1 MSIQA
6 FLTRWYLRSQFK
18 PPAGKRVSVQEAR
31 QGMARM
37 SRWQVPLPKGIH
49 LKSLPADPQSGLCP
63 AEWLS
68 VNAPERT
75 VLYFHGGGYFSCGL
89 DTHRPVVAAISRRAQ
104 ARVLS
109 VDYRL
114 APEHPCPAAVD
125 DAVAWYRDVLTDTP
139 AEQIVLA
146 GDSAG
151 GGLVM
156 ACLQVALRQGLPMPA
171 GAVLFSPWVDLAAT
185 GESVQT
191 NARSDVMFN
200 PENLA
205 DAAQF
210 YLGGRSPSDPVASPL
225 YGPMEGLPP
234 LLILASRSEILLS
247 DATRL
252 HDQAL
257 AAGVSSQLVL
267 KSNMPHVWP
276 IMVMLPEAKAS
287 LRQVAAFMRE
297 RVPAASSAS

>member
-18 PPAGKRVSVQEAR
+18 PQPGTHVSVDEAR

-37 SRWQVPLPKGIH
+37 SRWQVPLPKGVH
-49 LKSLPADPQSGLCP
+49 LKSLPADAAALLCP

-68 VNAPERT
+68 VQAPQRT

-114 APEHPCPAAVD
+114 APEHPCPAAVE
-125 DAVAWYRDVLTDTP
+125 DALAWYRDVLSDTP
-139 AEQIVLA
+139 AAQIVFA

-151 GGLVM
+151 GGLVV
-156 ACLQVALRQGLPMPA
+156 ACLQAALQQGLPMPA
-171 GAVLFSPWVDLAAT
+171 GAVLFSPWVDLAST
-185 GESVQT
+185 GESVQAQ
-191 NARSDVMFN
+191 ARTDVMFN
-200 PENLA
+200 PENLV
-205 DAAQF
+205 DAAQL
-210 YLGGRSPSDPVASPL
+210 YLAGRSATDPVASPL
-225 YGPMEGLPP
+225 YGNMEGLPA
-234 LLILASRSEILLS
+234 LLIFASQSEILLS

-252 HDQAL
+252 HDKAQ
-257 AAGVSSQLVL
+257 AAGVTSQLVL
-267 KSNMPHVWP
+267 QPNMPHVWP

-297 RVPAASSAS
+297 RVPGL

>member
-18 PPAGKRVSVQEAR
+18 PQPGTHVSVDEAR

-37 SRWQVPLPKGIH
+37 SRWQVPLPKGVH
-49 LKSLPADPQSGLCP
+49 LKSLPADAAALLCP

-68 VNAPERT
+68 VQAPQRT

-89 DTHRPVVAAISRRAQ
+89 DTHRPVVAAISLRAQ

-114 APEHPCPAAVD
+114 APEHPCPAAVE
-125 DAVAWYRDVLTDTP
+125 DALAWYRDVLSDTP
-139 AEQIVLA
+139 AAQIVLA

-151 GGLVM
+151 GGLVV
-156 ACLQVALRQGLPMPA
+156 ACLQAALQQGLPMPA
-171 GAVLFSPWVDLAAT
+171 GAVLFSPWVDLAST
-185 GESVQT
+185 GESVQAQ
-191 NARSDVMFN
+191 ARTDVMFN
-200 PENLA
+200 PENLV
-205 DAAQF
+205 DAAQL
-210 YLGGRSPSDPVASPL
+210 YLAGRSATDPVASPL
-225 YGPMEGLPP
+225 YGDMVGLPP
-234 LLILASRSEILLS
+234 LLIFASQSEILLS
-247 DATRL
+247 DSTRL
-252 HDQAL
+252 HDKSR
-257 AAGVSSQLVL
+257 AAGVTSKLVL
-267 KSNMPHVWP
+267 QPNMPHVWP

-297 RVPAASSAS
+297 RVPGL

>member
-18 PPAGKRVSVQEAR
+18 PQPGTHVSVDEAR

-37 SRWQVPLPKGIH
+37 SRWQVPLPKGVH
-49 LKSLPADPQSGLCP
+49 LKSVPADAAALLCP

-68 VNAPERT
+68 VQAPQRT

-114 APEHPCPAAVD
+114 APEHPCPAAVE
-125 DAVAWYRDVLTDTP
+125 DALAWYRDVLSDTP
-139 AEQIVLA
+139 AAQIVLA

-151 GGLVM
+151 GGLVV
-156 ACLQVALRQGLPMPA
+156 ACLQAALQQGLPMPA
-171 GAVLFSPWVDLAAT
+171 GAVLFSPWVDLAST
-185 GESVQT
+185 GESVQAQ
-191 NARSDVMFN
+191 ARTDVMFN
-200 PENLA
+200 PENLV
-205 DAAQF
+205 DAAQL
-210 YLGGRSPSDPVASPL
+210 YLAGRSATDPVASPL
-225 YGPMEGLPP
+225 YGDMEGLPA
-234 LLILASRSEILLS
+234 LLIFASQSEILLS

-252 HDQAL
+252 HDKVQ
-257 AAGVSSQLVL
+257 AAGVTSQLVL
-267 KSNMPHVWP
+267 QPNMPHVWP

-297 RVPAASSAS
+297 RVPGL

>member
-18 PPAGKRVSVQEAR
+18 PQPGTHVSVDEAR

-37 SRWQVPLPKGIH
+37 SRWQVPLPKGVH
-49 LKSLPADPQSGLCP
+49 LKSLPADAAALLCP

-68 VNAPERT
+68 VQAPQRT

-114 APEHPCPAAVD
+114 APEHPCPAAVE
-125 DAVAWYRDVLTDTP
+125 DALAWYRDVLSDTP
-139 AEQIVLA
+139 AAQIVLA

-151 GGLVM
+151 GGLVV
-156 ACLQVALRQGLPMPA
+156 ACLQAALQQGLPMPA
-171 GAVLFSPWVDLAAT
+171 GAVLFSPWVDLAST
-185 GESVQT
+185 GESVQAQ
-191 NARSDVMFN
+191 ARTDVMFN
-200 PENLA
+200 PENLV
-205 DAAQF
+205 DAAQL
-210 YLGGRSPSDPVASPL
+210 YLAGRSATDPVASPL
-225 YGPMEGLPP
+225 YGDMEGLPA
-234 LLILASRSEILLS
+234 LLIFASQSEILLS

-252 HDQAL
+252 HDKAQ
-257 AAGVSSQLVL
+257 AAGVTSQLVL
-267 KSNMPHVWP
+267 QPNMPHVWP

-297 RVPAASSAS
+297 RVPGL

>member
-18 PPAGKRVSVQEAR
+18 PQPGTHVSVDEAR

-37 SRWQVPLPKGIH
+37 SRWQVPLPKGVH
-49 LKSLPADPQSGLCP
+49 LKSLPADAAALLCP

-68 VNAPERT
+68 VQAPQRT

-114 APEHPCPAAVD
+114 APEHPCPAAVE
-125 DAVAWYRDVLTDTP
+125 DALAWYRDVLSDTP
-139 AEQIVLA
+139 AAQIVFA

-151 GGLVM
+151 GGLVV
-156 ACLQVALRQGLPMPA
+156 ACLQAALQQGLPMPA
-171 GAVLFSPWVDLAAT
+171 GAVLFSPWVDLAST
-185 GESVQT
+185 GESVQAQ
-191 NARSDVMFN
+191 ARTDVMFN
-200 PENLA
+200 PENLV
-205 DAAQF
+205 DAAQL
-210 YLGGRSPSDPVASPL
+210 YLAGRSATDPVASPL
-225 YGPMEGLPP
+225 YGNMEGLPA
-234 LLILASRSEILLS
+234 LLIFASQSEILLS

-252 HDQAL
+252 HDKAQ
-257 AAGVSSQLVL
+257 AAGVTSQLVL
-267 KSNMPHVWP
+267 QPNMPHVWP

-297 RVPAASSAS
+297 RVPDL

>member
-18 PPAGKRVSVQEAR
+18 PQPGTHVSVDEAR

-37 SRWQVPLPKGIH
+37 SRWQVPLPKGVH
-49 LKSLPADPQSGLCP
+49 LKSLPADAAAHLCP

-68 VNAPERT
+68 VQAPQRT

-89 DTHRPVVAAISRRAQ
+89 DTHRPVAAAISLRAQ

-114 APEHPCPAAVD
+114 APEHPCPAAVE
-125 DAVAWYRDVLTDTP
+125 DALAWYRDVLSDTP
-139 AEQIVLA
+139 AAQIVLA

-151 GGLVM
+151 GGLVV
-156 ACLQVALRQGLPMPA
+156 ACLQAALQQGLPMPA
-171 GAVLFSPWVDLAAT
+171 GAVLFSPWVDLAST
-185 GESVQT
+185 GESVQAQ
-191 NARSDVMFN
+191 ARTDVMFN
-200 PENLA
+200 PENLV

-210 YLGGRSPSDPVASPL
+210 YLAGRSATDPVASPL
-225 YGPMEGLPP
+225 YGDMEGLPA
-234 LLILASRSEILLS
+234 LLIFASQSEILLS

-252 HDQAL
+252 HDKAQ
-257 AAGVSSQLVL
+257 AAGVTSQLVL
-267 KSNMPHVWP
+267 QPNMPHVWP

-297 RVPAASSAS
+297 RVPGL

>member
-6 FLTRWYLRSQFK
+6 FLTRWYLRNQFK
-18 PPAGKRVSVQEAR
+18 PSVGTRVSVNEAR

-37 SRWQVPLPKGIH
+37 SRWQVPLPKGVH
-49 LKSLPADPQSGLCP
+49 LKSLPADAAAGLCT

-68 VNAPERT
+68 VDAPQRT

-114 APEHPCPAAVD
+114 APEHPCPAAVE
-125 DAVAWYRDVLTDTP
+125 DALAWYRDVLNDTP
-139 AEQIVLA
+139 AQQIVMA

-151 GGLVM
+151 GGLVL
-156 ACLQVALRQGLPMPA
+156 ACLQAALQQGWPMPA
-171 GAVLFSPWVDLAAT
+171 GAVLFSPWLDLAVT
-185 GESVQT
+185 GESVQA
-191 NARSDVMFN
+191 NARTDVMFN

-205 DAAQF
+205 DAAQY

-225 YGPMEGLPP
+225 YGPVHGLPP
-234 LLILASRSEILLS
+234 LLIFASRSEILLS
-247 DATRL
+247 DASRL
-252 HDQAL
+252 HDKAL

-267 KSNMPHVWP
+267 QSNLPHVWP

-297 RVPAASSAS
+297 RVPGL

>member
-1 MSIQA
+1 
-6 FLTRWYLRSQFK
+6 
-18 PPAGKRVSVQEAR
+18 
-31 QGMARM
+31 
-37 SRWQVPLPKGIH
+37 
-49 LKSLPADPQSGLCP
+49 
-63 AEWLS
+63 
-68 VNAPERT
+68 
-75 VLYFHGGGYFSCGL
+75 
-89 DTHRPVVAAISRRAQ
+89 
-104 ARVLS
+104 
-109 VDYRL
+109 
-114 APEHPCPAAVD
+114 
-125 DAVAWYRDVLTDTP
+125 
-139 AEQIVLA
+139 
-146 GDSAG
+146 
-151 GGLVM
+151 
-156 ACLQVALRQGLPMPA
+156 MPA

>member
-18 PPAGKRVSVQEAR
+18 PQPGTHVSVDEAR

-37 SRWQVPLPKGIH
+37 SRWQVPLPKGVH
-49 LKSLPADPQSGLCP
+49 LKSLPADAAALLCP

-68 VNAPERT
+68 VQAPQRT

-114 APEHPCPAAVD
+114 APEHPCPAAVE
-125 DAVAWYRDVLTDTP
+125 DALAWYRDVLSDTP
-139 AEQIVLA
+139 AAQIVFA

-151 GGLVM
+151 GGLVV
-156 ACLQVALRQGLPMPA
+156 ACLQAALQQGLPMPA
-171 GAVLFSPWVDLAAT
+171 GAVLFSPWVDLAST
-185 GESVQT
+185 GESVQAQ
-191 NARSDVMFN
+191 ARTDVMFN
-200 PENLA
+200 PENLV
-205 DAAQF
+205 DAAQL
-210 YLGGRSPSDPVASPL
+210 YLAGRSATDPVASPL
-225 YGPMEGLPP
+225 FGHMAGLPP
-234 LLILASRSEILLS
+234 LLIFASRSEILLS

-252 HDQAL
+252 HDKAV
-257 AAGVSSQLVL
+257 ASGVSSQLVL
-267 KSNMPHVWP
+267 QPNMPHVWP

-297 RVPAASSAS
+297 RVPDL

>member
-18 PPAGKRVSVQEAR
+18 PQPGTHVSVDEAR

-37 SRWQVPLPKGIH
+37 SRWQVPLPKGVH
-49 LKSLPADPQSGLCP
+49 LKSLPADAAALLCP

-68 VNAPERT
+68 VQAPQRT

-114 APEHPCPAAVD
+114 APEHPCPAAVE
-125 DAVAWYRDVLTDTP
+125 DALAWYRDVLSDTP
-139 AEQIVLA
+139 AAQIVFA

-151 GGLVM
+151 GGLVV
-156 ACLQVALRQGLPMPA
+156 ACLQAALQQGLPMPA
-171 GAVLFSPWVDLAAT
+171 GAVLFSPWVDLAST
-185 GESVQT
+185 GESVQAQ
-191 NARSDVMFN
+191 ARTDVMFN
-200 PENLA
+200 PENLV
-205 DAAQF
+205 DAAQL
-210 YLGGRSPSDPVASPL
+210 YLAGRSATDPVASPL
-225 YGPMEGLPP
+225 YGNMEGLPA
-234 LLILASRSEILLS
+234 LLIFASQSEILLS

-252 HDQAL
+252 HDKAQ
-257 AAGVSSQLVL
+257 AAGVTSQLVL
-267 KSNMPHVWP
+267 QANMPHVWP

-297 RVPAASSAS
+297 RVPDL

>member
-6 FLTRWYLRSQFK
+6 FFTRWYFRSQFK
-18 PPAGKRVSVQEAR
+18 PKPGTHISVEEAR

-37 SRWQVPLPKGIH
+37 SRWQMPLPQGVH
-49 LKSLPADPQSGLCP
+49 LKSLPADAAAGLCP

-68 VNAPERT
+68 VQAPQRT
-75 VLYFHGGGYFSCGL
+75 VMYFHGGGYFSCGL
-89 DTHRPVVAAISRRAQ
+89 DTHRPVAASLSRRAQ

-114 APEHPCPAAVD
+114 APEHACPAAVD
-125 DAVAWYRDVLTDTP
+125 DALAWYREVLGDTP
-139 AEQIVLA
+139 AAQIVMA

-151 GGLVM
+151 GGLVL
-156 ACLQVALRQGLPMPA
+156 ACLQAALQQGLPMPA

-185 GESVQT
+185 GESIHTQAH
-191 NARSDVMFN
+191 NDVMFN

-205 DAAQF
+205 DAAQW
-210 YLGGRSPSDPVASPL
+210 YLAGRSPSDPVASPL
-225 YGPMEGLPP
+225 FGDMAGLPP
-234 LLILASRSEILLS
+234 LLIFASRSEILLS

-252 HDQAL
+252 QDKAV

-267 KSNMPHVWP
+267 QANMPHVWP

-297 RVPAASSAS
+297 RVPGL

>member
-6 FLTRWYLRSQFK
+6 FLTRWYLRNQFK
-18 PPAGKRVSVQEAR
+18 PQPGTRIQVAEAR

-37 SRWQVPLPKGIH
+37 SRWQMPLPQGIH
-49 LKSLPADPQSGLCP
+49 WKSLPADAAAGLCP

-68 VNAPERT
+68 VDAPQRT

-89 DTHRPVVAAISRRAQ
+89 DTHRPVVAALSRRAQ

-125 DAVAWYRDVLTDTP
+125 DALAWYRDVLNDTP
-139 AEQIVLA
+139 ADQIVLA

-156 ACLQVALRQGLPMPA
+156 ACLQMALQQGLPMPA

-185 GESVQT
+185 GESLHTQ
-191 NARSDVMFN
+191 AQSDVMFN
-200 PENLA
+200 PENLS
-205 DAAQF
+205 DVAQW
-210 YLGGRSPSDPVASPL
+210 YLAGRSPRDPVASPL
-225 YGPMEGLPP
+225 YGQKAGLPP
-234 LLILASRSEILLS
+234 LLIFASRSEILLS

-252 HDQAL
+252 HESAL

-267 KSNMPHVWP
+267 KDKMPHVWP

-297 RVPAASSAS
+297 RVPGR

>member
-18 PPAGKRVSVQEAR
+18 PQPGTHVSVDEAR

-37 SRWQVPLPKGIH
+37 SRWQVPLPKGVH
-49 LKSLPADPQSGLCP
+49 LKSVPADAAALLCP

-68 VNAPERT
+68 VQAPQRT

-89 DTHRPVVAAISRRAQ
+89 DTHRPVVAAISLRAQ

-114 APEHPCPAAVD
+114 APEHPCPAAVE
-125 DAVAWYRDVLTDTP
+125 DALAWYRDVLSDTP
-139 AEQIVLA
+139 AAQIVLA

-151 GGLVM
+151 GGLVV
-156 ACLQVALRQGLPMPA
+156 ACLQAALQQGLPMPA
-171 GAVLFSPWVDLAAT
+171 GAVLFSPWVDLAST
-185 GESVQT
+185 GESVQAQ
-191 NARSDVMFN
+191 ARTDVMFN
-200 PENLA
+200 PENLV
-205 DAAQF
+205 DAAQL
-210 YLGGRSPSDPVASPL
+210 YLAGRSATDPVASPL
-225 YGPMEGLPP
+225 YGDMEGLPA
-234 LLILASRSEILLS
+234 LLIFASQSEILLS

-252 HDQAL
+252 HDKAQ
-257 AAGVSSQLVL
+257 AAGVTSQLVL
-267 KSNMPHVWP
+267 QPNMPHVWP

-297 RVPAASSAS
+297 RVPGL

>member
-18 PPAGKRVSVQEAR
+18 PQPGTHVSVDEAR

-37 SRWQVPLPKGIH
+37 SRWQVPLPKGVH
-49 LKSLPADPQSGLCP
+49 LKSLPADAAALLCP

-68 VNAPERT
+68 VQAPQRT

-114 APEHPCPAAVD
+114 APEHPCPAAVE
-125 DAVAWYRDVLTDTP
+125 DALAWYRDVLSDTP
-139 AEQIVLA
+139 AAQIVLA

-151 GGLVM
+151 GGLVV
-156 ACLQVALRQGLPMPA
+156 ACLQAALQQGLPMPA
-171 GAVLFSPWVDLAAT
+171 GAVLFSPWVDLAST
-185 GESVQT
+185 GESVQAQ
-191 NARSDVMFN
+191 ARTDVMFN
-200 PENLA
+200 PENLV
-205 DAAQF
+205 DAAQL
-210 YLGGRSPSDPVASPL
+210 YLAGRSATDPVASPL
-225 YGPMEGLPP
+225 YGDMVGLPP
-234 LLILASRSEILLS
+234 LLIFASQSEILLS
-247 DATRL
+247 DSTRL
-252 HDQAL
+252 HDKAR
-257 AAGVSSQLVL
+257 AAGVTSQLVL
-267 KSNMPHVWP
+267 QPNMPHVWP

-297 RVPAASSAS
+297 RVPGL

>member
-6 FLTRWYLRSQFK
+6 FFTRWYLRTQFK
-18 PPAGKRVSVQEAR
+18 PKPGTRVRVEEAR

-49 LKSLPADPQSGLCP
+49 LKSLPADLQSGLCP

-68 VNAPERT
+68 VTAPQRT

-89 DTHRPVVAAISRRAQ
+89 DTHRPVVASISRRAQ

-125 DAVAWYRDVLTDTP
+125 DALAWYRDVLSDTP
-139 AEQIVLA
+139 ANQVVLA

-156 ACLQVALRQGLPMPA
+156 ALLQAASKQGLPMPA

-185 GESVQT
+185 GESVRTQ
-191 NARSDVMFN
+191 AEGDVMFN

-210 YLGGRSPSDPVASPL
+210 YLAGRNPSDPVASPL
-225 YGPMEGLPP
+225 YGEMQGLPP
-234 LLILASRSEILLS
+234 LLIFASRSEILLS

-252 HDQAL
+252 HDKAL

-267 KSNMPHVWP
+267 ASNMPHVWP

-287 LRQVAAFMRE
+287 LRQVAAFMQE
-297 RVPAASSAS
+297 RVPAQ

>member
-18 PPAGKRVSVQEAR
+18 PQPGTLVSVDEAR

-37 SRWQVPLPKGIH
+37 SRWQVPLPKGVH
-49 LKSLPADPQSGLCP
+49 LKSVPADAAALLCP

-68 VNAPERT
+68 VQAPQRT

-114 APEHPCPAAVD
+114 APEHPCPAAVE
-125 DAVAWYRDVLTDTP
+125 DALAWYRDVLSDTP
-139 AEQIVLA
+139 AAQIVLA

-151 GGLVM
+151 GGLVV
-156 ACLQVALRQGLPMPA
+156 ACLQAALQQGLPMPA
-171 GAVLFSPWVDLAAT
+171 GAVLFSPWVDLAST
-185 GESVQT
+185 GESVQAQ
-191 NARSDVMFN
+191 ARTDVMFN
-200 PENLA
+200 PENLV
-205 DAAQF
+205 DAAQL
-210 YLGGRSPSDPVASPL
+210 YLAGRSATDPVASPL
-225 YGPMEGLPP
+225 YGDMEGLPA
-234 LLILASRSEILLS
+234 LLIFASQSEILLS

-252 HDQAL
+252 HDKAR
-257 AAGVSSQLVL
+257 AAGVTSQLVL
-267 KSNMPHVWP
+267 QPNMPHVWP

-297 RVPAASSAS
+297 RVPGL

>member
-6 FLTRWYLRSQFK
+6 FLTRRYLRSQFK
-18 PPAGKRVSVQEAR
+18 PPAGKRVSVEEAR

-37 SRWQVPLPKGIH
+37 SRWPMPLPKGIH
-49 LKSLPADPQSGLCP
+49 LKSLPADPAAGLSP

-68 VNAPERT
+68 VEAPQRT

-114 APEHPCPAAVD
+114 APEHPCPAAVE
-125 DAVAWYRDVLTDTP
+125 DALAWYRDVLSDT
-139 AEQIVLA
+139 AAAQIVLA

-156 ACLQVALRQGLPMPA
+156 ACLQAAQQQGLPMPA
-171 GAVLFSPWVDLAAT
+171 GAVLFSPWVDLAAA

-191 NARSDVMFN
+191 NAHTDVMFN

-210 YLGGRSPSDPVASPL
+210 YLGGRNPRDPVASPL
-225 YGPMEGLPP
+225 YGDMAGLPP
-234 LLILASRSEILLS
+234 LLIFASQSEILLS

-267 KSNMPHVWP
+267 QSNLPHVWP

-297 RVPAASSAS
+297 RVPAR

>member
-18 PPAGKRVSVQEAR
+18 PQPGVHVSVDEAR
-31 QGMARM
+31 QGMARL
-37 SRWQVPLPKGIH
+37 SHWQVPLPKGVH
-49 LKSLPADPQSGLCP
+49 LKSLAADTAAGLCP

-68 VNAPERT
+68 VDAPQRS

-89 DTHRPVVAAISRRAQ
+89 DTHRPVAAAISRRAQ

-125 DAVAWYRDVLTDTP
+125 DALAWYRELLSDTP
-139 AEQIVLA
+139 AAQIVIA

-151 GGLVM
+151 GGLVV
-156 ACLQVALRQGLPMPA
+156 ACLQAALHQGLPMPA
-171 GAVLFSPWVDLAAT
+171 GAVLFSPWVDLAST
-185 GESVQT
+185 GESIHTQ
-191 NARSDVMFN
+191 AQSDVMFN
-200 PENLA
+200 PENLV
-205 DAAQF
+205 DAAKL
-210 YLGGRSPSDPVASPL
+210 YLAGRSATDPMASPL
-225 YGPMEGLPP
+225 YGSMLGMPP
-234 LLILASRSEILLS
+234 LLIFASKSEILLS

-252 HDQAL
+252 HDKAL
-257 AAGVSSQLVL
+257 VAGVSSQLVL
-267 KSNMPHVWP
+267 QPNMPHVWP

-297 RVPAASSAS
+297 RVPGL

>member
-18 PPAGKRVSVQEAR
+18 PQPGTHVSVDEAR

-37 SRWQVPLPKGIH
+37 SRWQVPLPKGVH
-49 LKSLPADPQSGLCP
+49 LKSVPADAAALLCP

-68 VNAPERT
+68 VQAPQRT

-114 APEHPCPAAVD
+114 APEHPCPAAVE
-125 DAVAWYRDVLTDTP
+125 DALAWYRDVLSDTP
-139 AEQIVLA
+139 AAQIVLA

-151 GGLVM
+151 GGLVV
-156 ACLQVALRQGLPMPA
+156 ACLQAALQQGLPMPA
-171 GAVLFSPWVDLAAT
+171 GAVLFSPWVDLAST
-185 GESVQT
+185 GESVQAQ
-191 NARSDVMFN
+191 ARTDVMFN
-200 PENLA
+200 PENLV

-210 YLGGRSPSDPVASPL
+210 YLAGRSATDPVASPL
-225 YGPMEGLPP
+225 YGDMEGLPA
-234 LLILASRSEILLS
+234 LLIFASQSEILLS

-252 HDQAL
+252 HDKAQ
-257 AAGVSSQLVL
+257 AAGVTSQLVL
-267 KSNMPHVWP
+267 QPNMPHVWP

-297 RVPAASSAS
+297 RVPGL

>member
-18 PPAGKRVSVQEAR
+18 PQPGTHVSVDEAR

-37 SRWQVPLPKGIH
+37 SRWQVPLPKGVH
-49 LKSLPADPQSGLCP
+49 LKSVPADAAALLCP

-68 VNAPERT
+68 VQAPQRT

-89 DTHRPVVAAISRRAQ
+89 DTHRPVVASISRRAQ

-114 APEHPCPAAVD
+114 APEHPCPAAVE
-125 DAVAWYRDVLTDTP
+125 DALAWYRDVLSDTP
-139 AEQIVLA
+139 AAQIVLA

-151 GGLVM
+151 GGLVV
-156 ACLQVALRQGLPMPA
+156 ACLQAALQQGLPMPA
-171 GAVLFSPWVDLAAT
+171 GAVLFSPWVDLAST
-185 GESVQT
+185 GESVQAQ
-191 NARSDVMFN
+191 ARTDVMFN
-200 PENLA
+200 PENLV
-205 DAAQF
+205 DAAQL
-210 YLGGRSPSDPVASPL
+210 YLAGRSATDPVASPL
-225 YGPMEGLPP
+225 YGDMEGLPA
-234 LLILASRSEILLS
+234 LLIFASQSEILLS

-252 HDQAL
+252 HDKAQ
-257 AAGVSSQLVL
+257 AAGVTSQLVL
-267 KSNMPHVWP
+267 QPNMPHVWP

-297 RVPAASSAS
+297 RVPGL

>member
-18 PPAGKRVSVQEAR
+18 PQPGTHVSVDEAR

-37 SRWQVPLPKGIH
+37 SRWQVPLPKGVH
-49 LKSLPADPQSGLCP
+49 LKSLPADAAALLCP

-68 VNAPERT
+68 VQAPQRT

-89 DTHRPVVAAISRRAQ
+89 DTHRPVVAAISLRAQ

-114 APEHPCPAAVD
+114 APEHPCPAAVE
-125 DAVAWYRDVLTDTP
+125 DALAWYRDVLSDTP
-139 AEQIVLA
+139 AAQIVLA

-151 GGLVM
+151 GGLVV
-156 ACLQVALRQGLPMPA
+156 ACLQAALQQGLPMPA
-171 GAVLFSPWVDLAAT
+171 GAVLFSPWVDLAST
-185 GESVQT
+185 GESVQAQ
-191 NARSDVMFN
+191 ARTDVMFN
-200 PENLA
+200 PENLV
-205 DAAQF
+205 DAAQL
-210 YLGGRSPSDPVASPL
+210 YLAGRSATDPVASPL
-225 YGPMEGLPP
+225 YGDMVGLPP
-234 LLILASRSEILLS
+234 LLIFASQSEILLS
-247 DATRL
+247 DSTRL
-252 HDQAL
+252 HDKAR
-257 AAGVSSQLVL
+257 AAGVTSQLVL
-267 KSNMPHVWP
+267 QPNMPHVWP

-297 RVPAASSAS
+297 RVPSL

>member
-18 PPAGKRVSVQEAR
+18 PQPGTHVSVDEAR

-37 SRWQVPLPKGIH
+37 SRWQVPLPKGVH
-49 LKSLPADPQSGLCP
+49 LKSLPADAAALLCP

-68 VNAPERT
+68 VQAPQRT

-89 DTHRPVVAAISRRAQ
+89 DTHRPVVAAISLRAQ

-114 APEHPCPAAVD
+114 APEHPCPAAVE
-125 DAVAWYRDVLTDTP
+125 DALAWYRDVLSDTP
-139 AEQIVLA
+139 AAQIVLA

-151 GGLVM
+151 GGLVV
-156 ACLQVALRQGLPMPA
+156 ACLQAALQQGLPMPA
-171 GAVLFSPWVDLAAT
+171 GAVLFSPWVDLAST
-185 GESVQT
+185 GESVQAQ
-191 NARSDVMFN
+191 ARTDVMFN
-200 PENLA
+200 PENLV

-210 YLGGRSPSDPVASPL
+210 YLAGRSATDPVASPL
-225 YGPMEGLPP
+225 YGDMEGLPA
-234 LLILASRSEILLS
+234 LLIFASQSEILLS

-252 HDQAL
+252 HDKAQ
-257 AAGVSSQLVL
+257 AAGVTSQLVL
-267 KSNMPHVWP
+267 QPNMPHVWP

-297 RVPAASSAS
+297 RVPGL

>member
-18 PPAGKRVSVQEAR
+18 PQPGTHVSVDEAR

-37 SRWQVPLPKGIH
+37 SRWQVPLPKGVH
-49 LKSLPADPQSGLCP
+49 LKSLPADAAALLCP

-68 VNAPERT
+68 VQAPQRT

-114 APEHPCPAAVD
+114 APEHPCPAAVE
-125 DAVAWYRDVLTDTP
+125 DALAWYRDVLSDTP
-139 AEQIVLA
+139 AAQIVLA

-151 GGLVM
+151 GGLVV
-156 ACLQVALRQGLPMPA
+156 ACLQAALQQGLPMPA
-171 GAVLFSPWVDLAAT
+171 GAVLFSPWVDLAST
-185 GESVQT
+185 GESVQAQ
-191 NARSDVMFN
+191 ARTDVMFN
-200 PENLA
+200 PENLV
-205 DAAQF
+205 DAAQL
-210 YLGGRSPSDPVASPL
+210 YLAGRSATDPVASPL
-225 YGPMEGLPP
+225 YGDMVGLPP
-234 LLILASRSEILLS
+234 LLIFASQSEILLS
-247 DATRL
+247 DSTRL
-252 HDQAL
+252 HDKAR
-257 AAGVSSQLVL
+257 AAGVTSQLVL
-267 KSNMPHVWP
+267 QPNMPHVWP

-297 RVPAASSAS
+297 RVPSL

>member
-6 FLTRWYLRSQFK
+6 FLTRWYLRAQFK
-18 PPAGKRVSVQEAR
+18 PKPGTRLSVQEAR
-31 QGMARM
+31 QGMARL
-37 SRWQVPLPKGIH
+37 SRWQVPLPKGVH
-49 LKSLPADPQSGLCP
+49 WKSLAADPAAGLCP

-68 VNAPERT
+68 VQAPQRT
-75 VLYFHGGGYFSCGL
+75 VLYFHGGGYFACGL
-89 DTHRPVVAAISRRAQ
+89 DTHRPVVAALSRRAQ

-114 APEHPCPAAVD
+114 APEHPCPAAVQ
-125 DAVAWYRDVLTDTP
+125 DALAWYRDVLSDTP
-139 AEQIVLA
+139 AGQIVMA

-156 ACLQVALRQGLPMPA
+156 ACLQAAVQQGLPMPA
-171 GAVLFSPWVDLAAT
+171 GAVLFSPWMDLAAT
-185 GESVQT
+185 GESVQ
-191 NARSDVMFN
+191 AQAQSDVMFN

-210 YLGGRSPSDPVASPL
+210 YLAGRSPSDPVASPL
-225 YGPMEGLPP
+225 YGDMQGLPP
-234 LLILASRSEILLS
+234 LLIFASRSEILLS

-252 HDQAL
+252 HDKAL
-257 AAGVSSQLVL
+257 AAGVSSELVL
-267 KSNMPHVWP
+267 QSNLPHVWP
-276 IMVMLPEAKAS
+276 IMVMLPEAKTS

-297 RVPAASSAS
+297 RVPDGRV

>member
-18 PPAGKRVSVQEAR
+18 PQPGTHVSVDEAR

-37 SRWQVPLPKGIH
+37 SRWQVPLPKGVH
-49 LKSLPADPQSGLCP
+49 LKSVPADAAALLCP

-68 VNAPERT
+68 VQAPQRT

-114 APEHPCPAAVD
+114 APEHPCPAAVE
-125 DAVAWYRDVLTDTP
+125 DALAWYRDVLSDTP
-139 AEQIVLA
+139 AAQIVLA

-151 GGLVM
+151 GGLVV
-156 ACLQVALRQGLPMPA
+156 ACLQAALQQGLPMPA
-171 GAVLFSPWVDLAAT
+171 GAVLFSPWVDLAST
-185 GESVQT
+185 GESVQAQ
-191 NARSDVMFN
+191 ARTDVMFN
-200 PENLA
+200 PENLV
-205 DAAQF
+205 DAAQL
-210 YLGGRSPSDPVASPL
+210 YLAGRSATDPVASPL
-225 YGPMEGLPP
+225 YGDMEGLPA
-234 LLILASRSEILLS
+234 LLIFASQSEILLS

-252 HDQAL
+252 HDKAQ
-257 AAGVSSQLVL
+257 AAGVTSQLVL
-267 KSNMPHVWP
+267 QPNMPHVWP

-297 RVPAASSAS
+297 RVPGL

>member
-18 PPAGKRVSVQEAR
+18 PQPGTRIQVAEAR

-37 SRWQVPLPKGIH
+37 SRWQMPLPQGIH
-49 LKSLPADPQSGLCP
+49 WKPLPADAAAGLCP

-68 VNAPERT
+68 VDAPQRT

-89 DTHRPVVAAISRRAQ
+89 DTHRPVVAALSRRAQ

-125 DAVAWYRDVLTDTP
+125 DALAWYRDVLNDTP
-139 AEQIVLA
+139 ADQIVLA

-156 ACLQVALRQGLPMPA
+156 ACLQMALQQGLPMPA

-185 GESVQT
+185 GESLHTQAQ
-191 NARSDVMFN
+191 NDVMFN
-200 PENLA
+200 PENLS
-205 DAAQF
+205 DVAQW
-210 YLGGRSPSDPVASPL
+210 YLAGRSPRDPVASPL
-225 YGPMEGLPP
+225 YGQMAGLPP
-234 LLILASRSEILLS
+234 LLIFASRSEILLS

-252 HDQAL
+252 HESAR

-267 KSNMPHVWP
+267 KDKMPHVWP

-297 RVPAASSAS
+297 RVPGR

>member
-18 PPAGKRVSVQEAR
+18 PQPGTHVSVDEAR

-37 SRWQVPLPKGIH
+37 SRWQVPLPKGVH
-49 LKSLPADPQSGLCP
+49 LKSLPADAAALLCP

-68 VNAPERT
+68 VQAPQRT

-114 APEHPCPAAVD
+114 APEHPCPAAVE
-125 DAVAWYRDVLTDTP
+125 DALAWYRDVLSDTP
-139 AEQIVLA
+139 AAQIVLA

-151 GGLVM
+151 GGLVV
-156 ACLQVALRQGLPMPA
+156 ACLQAALQQGLPMPA
-171 GAVLFSPWVDLAAT
+171 GAVLFSPWVDLAST
-185 GESVQT
+185 GESVQAQ
-191 NARSDVMFN
+191 ARTDVMFN
-200 PENLA
+200 PENLV

-210 YLGGRSPSDPVASPL
+210 YLAGRSATDPVASPL
-225 YGPMEGLPP
+225 YGDMEGLPA
-234 LLILASRSEILLS
+234 LLIFASQSEILLS

-252 HDQAL
+252 HDKAQ
-257 AAGVSSQLVL
+257 AAGVTSQLVL
-267 KSNMPHVWP
+267 QPNMPHVWP

-297 RVPAASSAS
+297 RVPGL

>member
-18 PPAGKRVSVQEAR
+18 PQPGTHVSADEAR

-37 SRWQVPLPKGIH
+37 SRWQVPLPKGVH
-49 LKSLPADPQSGLCP
+49 LKSLPADAAALLCP

-68 VNAPERT
+68 VQAPQRT

-89 DTHRPVVAAISRRAQ
+89 DTHRPVVAAISLRAQ

-114 APEHPCPAAVD
+114 APEHPCPAAVE
-125 DAVAWYRDVLTDTP
+125 DALAWYRDVLSDTP
-139 AEQIVLA
+139 AAQIVLA

-151 GGLVM
+151 GGLVV
-156 ACLQVALRQGLPMPA
+156 ACLQAALQQGLPMPA
-171 GAVLFSPWVDLAAT
+171 GAVLFSPWVDLAST
-185 GESVQT
+185 GESVQAQ
-191 NARSDVMFN
+191 ARTDVMFN
-200 PENLA
+200 PENLV
-205 DAAQF
+205 DAAQL
-210 YLGGRSPSDPVASPL
+210 YLAGRSATDPVASPL
-225 YGPMEGLPP
+225 YGDMEGLPA
-234 LLILASRSEILLS
+234 LLIFASQSEILLS

-252 HDQAL
+252 HDKAQ
-257 AAGVSSQLVL
+257 AAGVTSQLVL
-267 KSNMPHVWP
+267 QPNMPHVWP

-297 RVPAASSAS
+297 RVPGL

>member
-18 PPAGKRVSVQEAR
+18 PQPGTHVSVDEAR

-37 SRWQVPLPKGIH
+37 SRWQVPLPKGVH
-49 LKSLPADPQSGLCP
+49 LKSLPADAAALLCP

-68 VNAPERT
+68 VQAPQRT

-114 APEHPCPAAVD
+114 APEHPCPAAVE
-125 DAVAWYRDVLTDTP
+125 DALAWYRDVLSDTP
-139 AEQIVLA
+139 AAQIVFA

-151 GGLVM
+151 GGLVV
-156 ACLQVALRQGLPMPA
+156 ACLQAALQQGLPMPA
-171 GAVLFSPWVDLAAT
+171 GAVLFSPWVDLAST
-185 GESVQT
+185 GESVQAQ
-191 NARSDVMFN
+191 ARTDVMFN
-200 PENLA
+200 PENLV
-205 DAAQF
+205 DAAQL
-210 YLGGRSPSDPVASPL
+210 YLAGRSATDPVASPL
-225 YGPMEGLPP
+225 YGDMEGLPA
-234 LLILASRSEILLS
+234 LLIFASQSEILLS

-252 HDQAL
+252 HDKAQ
-257 AAGVSSQLVL
+257 AAGVTSQLVL
-267 KSNMPHVWP
+267 QANMPHVWP

-297 RVPAASSAS
+297 RVPDL

>member
-18 PPAGKRVSVQEAR
+18 PPAGKRVSVEEAR

-156 ACLQVALRQGLPMPA
+156 ACLQAALRQGLPMPA

>member
-18 PPAGKRVSVQEAR
+18 PQPGTHVSVDEAR

-37 SRWQVPLPKGIH
+37 SRWQVPLPKGVH
-49 LKSLPADPQSGLCP
+49 LKSLPADAAALLCP

-68 VNAPERT
+68 VQAPQRT

-114 APEHPCPAAVD
+114 APEHPCPAAVE
-125 DAVAWYRDVLTDTP
+125 DALAWYRDVLSDTP
-139 AEQIVLA
+139 AAQIVFA

-151 GGLVM
+151 GGLVV
-156 ACLQVALRQGLPMPA
+156 ACLQAALQQGLPMPA
-171 GAVLFSPWVDLAAT
+171 GAVLFSPWVDLAST
-185 GESVQT
+185 GESVQAQ
-191 NARSDVMFN
+191 ARTDVMFN
-200 PENLA
+200 PENLV
-205 DAAQF
+205 DAAQL
-210 YLGGRSPSDPVASPL
+210 YLAGRSATDPVASPL
-225 YGPMEGLPP
+225 FGHMAGLPP
-234 LLILASRSEILLS
+234 LLIFASRSEILLS

-252 HDQAL
+252 HDKAQ
-257 AAGVSSQLVL
+257 AAGVTSQLVL
-267 KSNMPHVWP
+267 QPNMPHVWP

-297 RVPAASSAS
+297 RVPGL